1 MIWAYAIEG
10 LTGDQVANGVRNL
23 VRRDSEFP
31 PNAGQFRELCLT
43 DMEWEHRR
51 LKYVEPLIALEDETA
66 KAERIAKNLAWIKK
80 LREESGL

>member
-23 VRRDSEFP
+23 ARRNSEFP

-51 LKYVEPLIALEDETA
+51 LKYFELALEDETA
-66 KAERIAKNLAWIKK
+66 KERRRLEGIEAIKK
-80 LREESGL
+80 LRDATEL